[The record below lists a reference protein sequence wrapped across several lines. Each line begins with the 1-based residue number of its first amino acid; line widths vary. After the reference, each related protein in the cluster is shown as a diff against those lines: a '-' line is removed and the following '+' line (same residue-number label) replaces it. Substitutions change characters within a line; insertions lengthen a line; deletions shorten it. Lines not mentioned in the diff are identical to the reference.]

1 VKIKNKKMDINKKQ
15 LIEQLRYLAENDPI
29 QLKEILDAAINSKS
43 NNLEDPNVA
52 YSAKVNEKNDI
63 RQFAEES
70 FKRFD
75 KVYKTLS

>member
-1 VKIKNKKMDINKKQ
+1 MDINKKQ
-15 LIEQLRYLAENDPI
+15 LIEQLRYLAENDPV
-29 QLKEILDAAINSKS
+29 QLKEIFDAAINSKS

-52 YSAKVNEKNDI
+52 YQTEENKKNNI

-75 KVYKTLS
+75 KVYKALS

>member
-1 VKIKNKKMDINKKQ
+1 MDINKKQ
-15 LIEQLRYLAENDPI
+15 LIEQLRYLAENDPV
-29 QLKEILDAAINSKS
+29 QLKEIIEAATISKS

-52 YSAKVNEKNDI
+52 YQTEVNEKNNI

-75 KVYKTLS
+75 KVYKALS

>member
-1 VKIKNKKMDINKKQ
+1 MDINKKQ
-15 LIEQLRYLAENDPI
+15 LIEQLRYLAENDLV
-29 QLKEILDAAINSKS
+29 QLNEIIEAATISKS

-52 YSAKVNEKNDI
+52 YQTEVNKKNNI

-75 KVYKTLS
+75 KVYKALS